1 MVKRKLMELIF
12 IFVSIARPVGNI
24 FEIYKQLEERNVIIS
39 FKGVMT
45 SEILT
50 TTLQIMESRMDK
62 LEERPKIRKKVFNV
76 LVECLQNLYHH
87 IDDDIDDKSTPQ
99 NKRNCLFM
107 IARENAAYII
117 TTGNYIKP
125 EDSPIL
131 EEKLDT
137 INGMTRDELKSY
149 YKQVLNEGT
158 MSYKGTAGLGMI
170 DIARK
175 SGKKLEYDLT
185 PINENL
191 TFFSLSVRIQE

>member
-1 MVKRKLMELIF
+1 
-12 IFVSIARPVGNI
+12 
-24 FEIYKQLEERNVIIS
+24 
-39 FKGVMT
+39 MT

-158 MSYKGTAGLGMI
+158 MSDKGTAGLGMI

>member
-1 MVKRKLMELIF
+1 MELIF

-62 LEERPKIRKKVFNV
+62 LEERPKIRKKIFNV

-131 EEKLDT
+131 EEKLDK

-158 MSYKGTAGLGMI
+158 MSDKGTAGLGMI

-175 SGKKLEYDLT
+175 SGKKLEYDLI

>member
-1 MVKRKLMELIF
+1 MELIF

-62 LEERPKIRKKVFNV
+62 LEERPKIRKKIFNV

-99 NKRNCLFM
+99 NKRNCLF
-107 IARENAAYII
+107 ILARENAAYII

-158 MSYKGTAGLGMI
+158 MSDKGTAGLGMI

>member
-1 MVKRKLMELIF
+1 MELIF

-99 NKRNCLFM
+99 NKSNCLFM

-158 MSYKGTAGLGMI
+158 MSDKGTAGLGMI

>member
-50 TTLQIMESRMDK
+50 TILQIMESRMDK

-99 NKRNCLFM
+99 NKRNCLF
-107 IARENAAYII
+107 ILARENAAYII

-158 MSYKGTAGLGMI
+158 MSDKGTAGLGMI
-170 DIARK
+170 DIALK

>member
-1 MVKRKLMELIF
+1 LVKRKLMELIF

>member
-1 MVKRKLMELIF
+1 LVKRKLMELIF

-50 TTLQIMESRMDK
+50 TILQIMESRMDK

-99 NKRNCLFM
+99 NKRNCLF
-107 IARENAAYII
+107 ILARENAAYII

-131 EEKLDT
+131 EEKLDK

-158 MSYKGTAGLGMI
+158 MSDKGTAGLGMI
-170 DIARK
+170 DIALK

>member
-1 MVKRKLMELIF
+1 MELIF

-50 TTLQIMESRMDK
+50 TTLQIIESRMDK
-62 LEERPKIRKKVFNV
+62 LEERPKIRKKIFNV

-158 MSYKGTAGLGMI
+158 MSDKGTAGLGMI

>member
-1 MVKRKLMELIF
+1 MELIF

-50 TTLQIMESRMDK
+50 TILQIMESRMDK

-99 NKRNCLFM
+99 NKRNCLF
-107 IARENAAYII
+107 ILARENAAYII

-158 MSYKGTAGLGMI
+158 MSDKGTAGLGMI

>member
-1 MVKRKLMELIF
+1 MELIF

-50 TTLQIMESRMDK
+50 TILQIMESRMDK

-87 IDDDIDDKSTPQ
+87 IDDDIDDKSTHQ

-131 EEKLDT
+131 EEKLDK

-158 MSYKGTAGLGMI
+158 MSDKGTAGLGMI

-175 SGKKLEYDLT
+175 SGKKLEYDLI

>member
-1 MVKRKLMELIF
+1 MELIF

-50 TTLQIMESRMDK
+50 TILQIMESRMDK

-99 NKRNCLFM
+99 NKRNCLF
-107 IARENAAYII
+107 ILARENAAYII

-158 MSYKGTAGLGMI
+158 MSDKGTAGLGMI
-170 DIARK
+170 DIALK

>member
-1 MVKRKLMELIF
+1 MELIF

-131 EEKLDT
+131 EEKLDK

-158 MSYKGTAGLGMI
+158 MSDKGTAGLGMI

-175 SGKKLEYDLT
+175 SGKKLEYDLI

>member
-1 MVKRKLMELIF
+1 MELIF

>member
-62 LEERPKIRKKVFNV
+62 LEERPKIRKKIFNV

-99 NKRNCLFM
+99 NKRNCLF
-107 IARENAAYII
+107 ILARENAAYII

-158 MSYKGTAGLGMI
+158 MSDKGTAGLGMI

>member
-1 MVKRKLMELIF
+1 MELIF

-158 MSYKGTAGLGMI
+158 MSDKGTAGLGMI

>member
-99 NKRNCLFM
+99 NKRNCLF
-107 IARENAAYII
+107 ILARENAAYII

-158 MSYKGTAGLGMI
+158 MSDKGTAGLGMI

>member
-158 MSYKGTAGLGMI
+158 MSDKGTAGLGMI

>member
-1 MVKRKLMELIF
+1 MELIF

-158 MSYKGTAGLGMI
+158 MSYKGTAGLGII

>member
-50 TTLQIMESRMDK
+50 TILQIMESRMDK

-99 NKRNCLFM
+99 NKRNCLF
-107 IARENAAYII
+107 ILARENAAYII

-158 MSYKGTAGLGMI
+158 MSDKGTAGLGMI

>member
-1 MVKRKLMELIF
+1 MELIF

-50 TTLQIMESRMDK
+50 TILQIMESRMDK

-99 NKRNCLFM
+99 DERNCLFM
-107 IARENAAYII
+107 ITRENAAYII

-158 MSYKGTAGLGMI
+158 MSDKGTAGLGMI

>member
-1 MVKRKLMELIF
+1 MELIF

-50 TTLQIMESRMDK
+50 TILQIMESRMDK

-99 NKRNCLFM
+99 NKRNCLF
-107 IARENAAYII
+107 ILARENAAYII

-158 MSYKGTAGLGMI
+158 MSDKGTAGLGMI

-191 TFFSLSVRIQE
+191 TFFCLSVRIQE

>member
-1 MVKRKLMELIF
+1 M
-12 IFVSIARPVGNI
+12 ANI
-24 FEIYKQLEERNVIIS
+24 FEIYKQLEERNVILS
-39 FKGVMT
+39 FKGMMT
-45 SEILT
+45 SELLT
-50 TTLQIMESRMDK
+50 TTLQIMESIMDK

-87 IDDDIDDKSTPQ
+87 IDDDIYDKSTPQ
-99 NKRNCLFM
+99 DERNSLFM
-107 IARENAAYII
+107 IVRENSAYII

-125 EDSPIL
+125 EESPVL

-137 INGMTRDELKSY
+137 INGMTREELKSY

-158 MSYKGTAGLGMI
+158 ISDKGTAGLGMI

-185 PINENL
+185 HINENL
-191 TFFSLSVRIQE
+191 TFFSLSVKIQE